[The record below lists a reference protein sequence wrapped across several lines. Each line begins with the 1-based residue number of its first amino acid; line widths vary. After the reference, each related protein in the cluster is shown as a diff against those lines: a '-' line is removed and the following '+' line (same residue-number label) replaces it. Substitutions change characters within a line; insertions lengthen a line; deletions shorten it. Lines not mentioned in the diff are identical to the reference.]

1 MKLDE
6 VQSAMAAFLC
16 ENGIDAMAGWP
27 DARRERL
34 TGPTVL
40 VLLDGLS
47 CSPAGMQD
55 YLGQRQDEST
65 GQWEELYGRRA
76 QVIFHLDVLA
86 PERSSAQECRQ
97 TANELARLFQT
108 ERPGALTVQELRLDE
123 PEHDEKRGLLRL
135 RCVLT
140 CTGIVCTAGQEA
152 GTFLDF
158 TLRGDVK
165 I

>member
-6 VQSAMAAFLC
+6 LQSTMAAFLC
-16 ENGIDAMAGWP
+16 ENGIDAMASWP

-34 TGPTVL
+34 TRPTVM
-40 VLLDGLS
+40 VSLDSLS

-55 YLGQRQDEST
+55 YLGQRQDETT
-65 GQWEELYGRRA
+65 GQWEEVYGRRA
-76 QVIFHLDVLA
+76 QVTFALDVLA
-86 PERSSAQECRQ
+86 GEHSSAQECRQ
-97 TANELARLFQT
+97 TANDMARLFQT
-108 ERPGALTVQELRLDE
+108 ERPGALTVQEMHLDE
-123 PEHDEKRGLLRL
+123 LEHDEKRGLLRL

-158 TLRGDVK
+158 TLRGDVET
-165 I
+165 

>member
-6 VQSAMAAFLC
+6 VQSTMASFLC
-16 ENGIDAMAGWP
+16 ENGIDAMASWP
-27 DARRERL
+27 DTRRERL
-34 TGPTVL
+34 TQPTVL
-40 VLLDGLS
+40 VSLESLS

-55 YLGQRQDEST
+55 YLGQRQNETT

-76 QVIFHLDVLA
+76 QAVLDLDVLA
-86 PERSSAQECRQ
+86 PEDSSAQECRQ
-97 TANELARLFQT
+97 TANALARLFQT

-140 CTGIVCTAGQEA
+140 CTGIVCTAGEEA